1 MRFNPPLQPGR
12 ILRRYRRFLAD
23 IELPD
28 GRQVTAHCPNSGSM
42 QACWA
47 PGWEVR
53 LSDHADAAGV
63 LPAGRRLRWTLELV
77 HNGQC
82 WIGVNTLLT
91 NRIAAEAIM
100 AGRIPE
106 LAGVTRLLPEQRCGR
121 HRRIDFIG
129 ETPGGRC
136 YVEVKSVTL
145 VDTAGRYR
153 FPDAVTT
160 RGASHCRL
168 LARCQRRGDRAA
180 LLFVIQRSDGFA
192 FSPARDIDP
201 AYARALRAAWRA
213 GVEILPCL
221 ADVDPAGIE
230 LSARRVPL
238 RWD

>member
-23 IELPD
+23 VELPD
-28 GRQVTAHCPNSGSM
+28 GRQVTAHCPNPGRM

-53 LSDHADAAGV
+53 LSDHADAAGG
-63 LPAGRRLRWTLELV
+63 LPAGRRLRWTRELG
-77 HNGQC
+77 HNGRC

-91 NRIAAEAIM
+91 NRIAAEAIT

-106 LAGVTRLLPEQRCGR
+106 LAGFDRLLPEQRCGR
-121 HRRIDFIG
+121 HHRLDFIG

-136 YVEVKSVTL
+136 YLEVKSVTL
-145 VDTAGRYR
+145 VDPDGRYR

-160 RGASHCRL
+160 RGTSHCRL
-168 LARCQRRGDRAA
+168 LARRRRQGDRAA
-180 LLFVIQRSDGFA
+180 LLFVIQRSDGSS
-192 FSPARDIDP
+192 FSPAPTVDP
-201 AYARALRAAWRA
+201 EYARALRAAWRA
-213 GVEILPCL
+213 GVEVLPYL

-230 LSARRVPL
+230 LTARQAPL